1 VLAGLP
7 ANRKKEPEKD
17 TPHVIIDSHCHLD
30 DCSFEPDR
38 DEVLTR
44 AREAGVGALLS
55 IGTGS
60 GPPDL
65 EAAIR
70 IAEGNDSIYSTV
82 GVHPHDAE
90 KTDETTFSDLKELLG
105 RPKVLALGE
114 IGLDYHYDNSPREK
128 QREVFV
134 RQMEMARAAGK
145 PIAIHTRD
153 AWDDTIALLDEHW
166 VASGLGCVLHCFSG
180 NEEQARAAIERGF
193 YCSYAGV
200 LTFARADDVRAGA
213 AHVPLDR
220 VLVETDAPYLTPA
233 PYRKVRRNEPCYVI
247 HTAKR
252 LAELK
257 HVSYEELAAQT
268 TRNFCRLFGLPAST
282 FGV

>member
-1 VLAGLP
+1 M
-7 ANRKKEPEKD
+7 
-17 TPHVIIDSHCHLD
+17 
-30 DCSFEPDR
+30 
-38 DEVLTR
+38 
-44 AREAGVGALLS
+44 LS
-55 IGTGS
+55 ISSGS

-70 IAEGNDSIYSTV
+70 LAAGSDLIYATV

-90 KTDETTFSDLKELLG
+90 KACEQTFADLKELLG

-114 IGLDYHYDNSPREK
+114 IGLDYHYDNSPRQR

-134 RQMEMARAAGK
+134 RQMEIARDARK

-153 AWDDTIALLDEHW
+153 AWEDTLALLDEHW
-166 VASGLGCVLHCFSG
+166 ASSGLGCLMHCFSG
-180 NEEQARAAIERGF
+180 NEQQADAAIERGF

-200 LTFARADDVRAGA
+200 LTFARAGDVRAGA
-213 AHVPLDR
+213 ARVPLDR
-220 VLVETDAPYLTPA
+220 ILVETDAPYLTPA
-233 PYRKVRRNEPCYVI
+233 PFRKVRRNEPCYVI
-247 HTAKR
+247 HTARR

-257 HVSYEELAAQT
+257 SVSYEELATQT
-268 TRNFCRLFGLPAST
+268 TRNFCRLFGLPVSA